1 MVNTSEITL
10 EGSSVSAELKR
21 KHIEECLSQLEIIA
35 VKEDDPLLDNAIN
48 FYRKNYCLS
57 PKYAY
62 VLFSRM
68 ETHGIGYNPN
78 YFKVSLEK
86 GVFKNDLRQM
96 PTGKVHRIW
105 PALDSGQKQIAVRA
119 GHSVP

>member
-1 MVNTSEITL
+1 MDNTNITI
-10 EGSSVSAELKR
+10 EGTNVSAELKR
-21 KHIEECLSQLEIIA
+21 QHIEECMDQLEIIA
-35 VKEDDPLLDNAIN
+35 VQYEDALLENAVN
-48 FYRKNYCLS
+48 FYRKNYFLS

-68 ETHGIGYNPN
+68 DDYEMSYYPN

-96 PTGKVHRIW
+96 PTDKVHKIW
-105 PALDSGQKQIAVRA
+105 AALDSGQRQAAVRA
-119 GHSVP
+119 GHTNP

>member
-1 MVNTSEITL
+1 MANIDMPIT
-10 EGSSVSAELKR
+10 GSAVSAEHKR
-21 KHIEECLSQLEIIA
+21 KHVDECLDQLQLIA
-35 VKEDDPLLDNAIN
+35 ENHDDTLLENSIN
-48 FYRKNYCLS
+48 FYRKNFFLS

-68 ETHGIGYNPN
+68 DDHEMRYNPN

-96 PTGKVHRIW
+96 PTEKVHKIW
-105 PALDSGQKQIAVRA
+105 AALDSGQKQTAVRS
-119 GHSVP
+119 GHSMP